1 MRKVDRNGWKKMNG
15 KQMVKMTAVIV
26 LAIAVIV
33 FAVREIRL
41 YGEVKVEQQRTP
53 TPVPDFGNV
62 MQVTVDPSLP
72 TAAPVLRTG
81 SQGDEVKT
89 LQERLKKLG
98 YLSGDADGQFG
109 PATKE
114 AVQRFQSQHGLSAD
128 GIVGEETREILY
140 SDIAEPYVTQTP
152 APVSEVTEEA
162 TELVFLLADE
172 AEHEDEDRYKGEV
185 LPILVNKDNPLP
197 DDYEPDN
204 LVNMRDYCD
213 ASIVSIKGSEIQGAQ
228 VAVDA
233 LLEMLKQAQAEGIDS
248 WQVSAGY
255 RSIAYQQK
263 LYDEKVYEYRQQGM
277 SGSQARSAAG
287 KLVALPG
294 CSEHHTGLAFDITVP
309 GRSFGGT
316 KQAKWLEEHCWEW
329 GFILRYPAEKTNI
342 TGITN
347 EPWHFRYV
355 GTEAAAEMHETG
367 ECLEEYIERKQS
379 EENQPI

>member
-1 MRKVDRNGWKKMNG
+1 M
-15 KQMVKMTAVIV
+15 
-26 LAIAVIV
+26 
-33 FAVREIRL
+33 
-41 YGEVKVEQQRTP
+41 KVEQQRTP
-53 TPVPDFGNV
+53 TPVPAFGNV

-140 SDIAEPYVTQTP
+140 SDIAEPYATQTP
-152 APVSEVTEEA
+152 APVSEATEEA
-162 TELVFLLADE
+162 TEFVFLLADE
-172 AEHEDEDRYKGEV
+172 AAHEDEDRYVDEV

>member
-15 KQMVKMTAVIV
+15 KQIAKMIAIVV

-33 FAVREIRL
+33 FAVREIQL

-62 MQVTVDPSLP
+62 MQVTIDPSLP
-72 TAAPVLRTG
+72 TAAPVLRSG
-81 SQGDEVKT
+81 SQGDEVVA
-89 LQERLKKLG
+89 LQERLKELG
-98 YLSGDADGQFG
+98 YLSGEADGQFG

-140 SDIAEPYVTQTP
+140 SDSAEPYATQTP
-152 APVSEVTEEA
+152 APVSEATEEA
-162 TELVFLLADE
+162 TELVILLADE
-172 AEHEDEDRYKGEV
+172 EDEG
-185 LPILVNKDNPLP
+185 LPILVNKDHPLP
-197 DDYEPDN
+197 DDYEPDD

-213 ASIVSIKGSEIQGAQ
+213 ASIVSIKGSEIQGAR

-233 LLEMLKQAQAEGIDS
+233 LLAMLTQAQTEGIDS

-255 RSIAYQQK
+255 RSVAYQQE

-309 GRSFGGT
+309 GKSFGGT

-329 GFILRYPAEKTNI
+329 GFILRYPADKTDI

-355 GTEAAAEMHETG
+355 GIEAATEMHETG

-379 EENQPI
+379 GENQPL

>member
-1 MRKVDRNGWKKMNG
+1 MDRNGWKKMNG
-15 KQMVKMTAVIV
+15 KQTAKMIAIVV

-33 FAVREIRL
+33 FAVREIQL

-62 MQVTVDPSLP
+62 MQVTIDPSLP
-72 TAAPVLRTG
+72 TAAPVLRSG
-81 SQGDEVKT
+81 SQGDEVVA
-89 LQERLKKLG
+89 LQERLKELG
-98 YLSGDADGQFG
+98 YLSGEADGQFG

-140 SDIAEPYVTQTP
+140 SDSAEPYATQTP
-152 APVSEVTEEA
+152 APVSEATEEA
-162 TELVFLLADE
+162 TELVILLADE
-172 AEHEDEDRYKGEV
+172 EDEG
-185 LPILVNKDNPLP
+185 LPILVNKDHPLP
-197 DDYEPDN
+197 DDYEPDD

-213 ASIVSIKGSEIQGAQ
+213 ASIVSIKGSEIQGAR

-233 LLEMLKQAQAEGIDS
+233 LLAMLTQAQTEGIDS

-255 RSIAYQQK
+255 RSVAYQQE

-309 GRSFGGT
+309 GKSFGGT
-316 KQAKWLEEHCWEW
+316 KQAKWIEEHCWEW
-329 GFILRYPAEKTNI
+329 GFILRYPADKTDI

-355 GTEAAAEMHETG
+355 GIEAATEMHETG

-379 EENQPI
+379 GENQPL

>member
-15 KQMVKMTAVIV
+15 KQMAKMIAIVV

-33 FAVREIRL
+33 FAVREIQL

-72 TAAPVLRTG
+72 TAAPVLRSG
-81 SQGDEVKT
+81 SQGDEVVA
-89 LQERLKKLG
+89 LQERLKELG
-98 YLSGDADGQFG
+98 YLSGEADGQFG

-140 SDIAEPYVTQTP
+140 SDSAEPYATQTP
-152 APVSEVTEEA
+152 APVSEATEEA
-162 TELVFLLADE
+162 TELVILLADE
-172 AEHEDEDRYKGEV
+172 EDEG
-185 LPILVNKDNPLP
+185 LPILVNKDHPLP
-197 DDYEPDN
+197 DDYEPDE

-213 ASIVSIKGSEIQGAQ
+213 ASIVSIKGSEIQGAR

-233 LLEMLKQAQAEGIDS
+233 LLAMLTQAQAEGIDS

-255 RSIAYQQK
+255 RSVAYQQE

-309 GRSFGGT
+309 GKSFGGT
-316 KQAKWLEEHCWEW
+316 KQAKWIEEHCWEW
-329 GFILRYPAEKTNI
+329 GFILRYPADKTDI

-355 GTEAAAEMHETG
+355 GIEAATEMHETG
-367 ECLEEYIERKQS
+367 ECLEEYIERKQNG
-379 EENQPI
+379 ENQPL

>member
-15 KQMVKMTAVIV
+15 KQTAKMIAIVV

-33 FAVREIRL
+33 FAVREIQL

-62 MQVTVDPSLP
+62 MQVTIDPSLP
-72 TAAPVLRTG
+72 TAAPVLRSG
-81 SQGDEVKT
+81 SQGDEVVA
-89 LQERLKKLG
+89 LQERLKELG
-98 YLSGDADGQFG
+98 YLSGEADGQFG

-140 SDIAEPYVTQTP
+140 SDSAEPYATQTP
-152 APVSEVTEEA
+152 APVSEATEEA
-162 TELVFLLADE
+162 TEFVILLADE
-172 AEHEDEDRYKGEV
+172 EDEG
-185 LPILVNKDNPLP
+185 LPILVNKDHPLP
-197 DDYEPDN
+197 DDYEPDE
-204 LVNMRDYCD
+204 LINMRDYCD
-213 ASIVSIKGSEIQGAQ
+213 ASIVSIKGSEIQGAR

-233 LLEMLKQAQAEGIDS
+233 LLAMLTQAQAEGIDS

-255 RSIAYQQK
+255 RSVAYQQE

-309 GRSFGGT
+309 GKSFGGT
-316 KQAKWLEEHCWEW
+316 KQAKWIEEHCWEW
-329 GFILRYPAEKTNI
+329 GFILRYPADKTDI

-355 GTEAAAEMHETG
+355 GIEAATEMHETG

-379 EENQPI
+379 GENQPL

>member
-1 MRKVDRNGWKKMNG
+1 MDRNGWKKMNG

-53 TPVPDFGNV
+53 TPVPAFGNV
-62 MQVTVDPSLP
+62 MQVTFDPSLP

-140 SDIAEPYVTQTP
+140 SDIAEPYATQTP
-152 APVSEVTEEA
+152 APVSEATEEA
-162 TELVFLLADE
+162 TEFVFLLADE
-172 AEHEDEDRYKGEV
+172 AAHEDEDRYVDEV

>member
-15 KQMVKMTAVIV
+15 KQTAKMIAIVV

-33 FAVREIRL
+33 FAVREIQL

-62 MQVTVDPSLP
+62 MQVTIDPSLP
-72 TAAPVLRTG
+72 TAAPVLRSG
-81 SQGDEVKT
+81 SQGDEVVA
-89 LQERLKKLG
+89 LQERLKELG
-98 YLSGDADGQFG
+98 YLSGEADGQFG
-109 PATKE
+109 PTTKE

-140 SDIAEPYVTQTP
+140 SDSAEPYATQTP
-152 APVSEVTEEA
+152 APVSEATEEA
-162 TELVFLLADE
+162 TELVILLADE
-172 AEHEDEDRYKGEV
+172 EDEG
-185 LPILVNKDNPLP
+185 LPILVNKDHPLP
-197 DDYEPDN
+197 DDYEPDD

-213 ASIVSIKGSEIQGAQ
+213 ASIVSIKGSEIQGAR

-233 LLEMLKQAQAEGIDS
+233 LLAMLTQAQAEGIDS

-255 RSIAYQQK
+255 RSVAYQQE

-309 GRSFGGT
+309 GKSFGGT

-329 GFILRYPAEKTNI
+329 GFILRYPADKTDI

-355 GTEAAAEMHETG
+355 GIEAATEMHETG
-367 ECLEEYIERKQS
+367 ECLEEYIERKQNG
-379 EENQPI
+379 ENQPL

>member
-1 MRKVDRNGWKKMNG
+1 VRKVDRNGWKKMNG
-15 KQMVKMTAVIV
+15 KQIAKMIAIVV

-33 FAVREIRL
+33 FAVREIQL

-62 MQVTVDPSLP
+62 MQVTIDPSLP
-72 TAAPVLRTG
+72 TAAPVLRSG
-81 SQGDEVKT
+81 SQGDEVVA
-89 LQERLKKLG
+89 LQERLKELG
-98 YLSGDADGQFG
+98 YLSGEADGQFG

-140 SDIAEPYVTQTP
+140 SDSAEPYATQTP
-152 APVSEVTEEA
+152 APVLETTEEA
-162 TELVFLLADE
+162 TELVILLADE
-172 AEHEDEDRYKGEV
+172 EDEG
-185 LPILVNKDNPLP
+185 LPILVNKDHPLP
-197 DDYEPDN
+197 DDYEPDD

-213 ASIVSIKGSEIQGAQ
+213 ASIVSIKGSEIQGAR

-233 LLEMLKQAQAEGIDS
+233 LLAMLTQAQAEGIDS

-255 RSIAYQQK
+255 RSVAYQQE

-309 GRSFGGT
+309 GKSFGGT

-329 GFILRYPAEKTNI
+329 GFILRYPADKTDI

-355 GTEAAAEMHETG
+355 GIEAATEMHETG

-379 EENQPI
+379 GENQPL

>member
-1 MRKVDRNGWKKMNG
+1 MDRNGWKKMTG
-15 KQMVKMTAVIV
+15 KQVVKLTAVIV

-33 FAVREIRL
+33 FAVREIQL

-62 MQVTVDPSLP
+62 MQVTIDPSLP

-81 SQGDEVKT
+81 AQGDEVKA
-89 LQERLKKLG
+89 LQERLKALG

-140 SDIAEPYVTQTP
+140 SDAAEPYATQTP
-152 APVSEVTEEA
+152 APAAKATEEA

-172 AEHEDEDRYKGEV
+172 AGQVDEVGHVDEV
-185 LPILVNKDNPLP
+185 LPILVNKENPLP
-197 DDYEPDN
+197 DDYEPDD

-213 ASIVSIKGSEIQGAQ
+213 ASIVSIKGSEIQGER

-233 LLEMLKQAQAEGIDS
+233 LLAMLTQAQVEGVDS

-255 RSIAYQQK
+255 RSIAYQQE

-329 GFILRYPAEKTNI
+329 GFILRYPADKTKI

-355 GTEAAAEMHETG
+355 GTEAASEMHETG

-379 EENQPI
+379 EENQPL

>member
-15 KQMVKMTAVIV
+15 KQTAKMIAIVV

-33 FAVREIRL
+33 FAVREIQL

-62 MQVTVDPSLP
+62 MQVTIDPSLP
-72 TAAPVLRTG
+72 TAAPVLRSG
-81 SQGDEVKT
+81 SQGDEVVA
-89 LQERLKKLG
+89 LQERLKELG
-98 YLSGDADGQFG
+98 YLSGEADGQFG
-109 PATKE
+109 PTTKE

-140 SDIAEPYVTQTP
+140 SDSAEPYATQTP

-162 TELVFLLADE
+162 TELVILLADE
-172 AEHEDEDRYKGEV
+172 EDEG
-185 LPILVNKDNPLP
+185 LPILVNKDHPLP
-197 DDYEPDN
+197 DDYELDD

-213 ASIVSIKGSEIQGAQ
+213 ASIVSIKGSEIQGAR

-233 LLEMLKQAQAEGIDS
+233 LLAMLTQAQAEGIDS

-255 RSIAYQQK
+255 RSVAYQQE

-309 GRSFGGT
+309 GKSFGGT

-329 GFILRYPAEKTNI
+329 GFILRYPADKTDI

-355 GTEAAAEMHETG
+355 GIEVATEMHETG

-379 EENQPI
+379 GENQPL